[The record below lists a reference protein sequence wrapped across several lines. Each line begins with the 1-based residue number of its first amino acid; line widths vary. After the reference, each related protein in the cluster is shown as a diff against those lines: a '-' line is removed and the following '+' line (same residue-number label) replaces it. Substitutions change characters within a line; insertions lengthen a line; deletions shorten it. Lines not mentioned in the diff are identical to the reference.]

1 MSRQL
6 KKLQRRFPRL
16 QKRLDN
22 IPTKVGE
29 FKKVCYNDSMK
40 SYTYRV
46 IIELD
51 GKAYHGFVPALP
63 GCHTCGDT
71 IEQTR
76 ANLRD
81 AISLYLENLNANK
94 SFIPEENSLESF
106 ETVIVKRPAHA

>member
-1 MSRQL
+1 MV
-6 KKLQRRFPRL
+6 PRV
-16 QKRLDN
+16 K
-22 IPTKVGE
+22 IWYIV
-29 FKKVCYNDSMK
+29 VMK

-46 IIELD
+46 IIESD

-63 GCHTCGDT
+63 GCHTCGST
-71 IEQTR
+71 IEKTR

-106 ETVIVKRPAHA
+106 ETVTVKRPMYA

>member
-1 MSRQL
+1 M
-6 KKLQRRFPRL
+6 
-16 QKRLDN
+16 
-22 IPTKVGE
+22 
-29 FKKVCYNDSMK
+29 CYNASMK

>member
-1 MSRQL
+1 M
-6 KKLQRRFPRL
+6 
-16 QKRLDN
+16 
-22 IPTKVGE
+22 
-29 FKKVCYNDSMK
+29 CYNDFVK

-51 GKAYHGFVPALP
+51 GKSYHGFVPALP

-81 AISLYLENLNANK
+81 AISLYLGNLNANK
-94 SFIPEENSLESF
+94 SFIPEENIFESF